1 MLKSIT
7 KIAFRIHGLV
17 GLVAGIFLLL
27 IGLSGSILVFY
38 HEIDATVNADKLNIE
53 PNGRQPL
60 PLDSLFKIVAQI
72 TDSSTGILYD
82 AYYSNPNVAY
92 EFRIY
97 THKEKSYSQM
107 WLVSVNQYTGEILRN
122 GAFDFSTSFLHW
134 LLVFHYSFRLG
145 GFGILLTT
153 IFALLLFTSLITG
166 IIIYRKKFFKS
177 LLFRFPIKNAHGKFS
192 ISNFHRAIGVWSLVF
207 NGIIFFTG
215 FLMTWTSLT
224 PEYWKEENTIPL
236 RQHAF
241 LPKVSIDSLLNG
253 TKNIFPDFEV
263 KSIYQSSEDTTE
275 LTISG
280 DMKSTSSIYKPN
292 SASATFNSTTGE
304 LIKTFDINKEK
315 SFDNWWGLS
324 YSTHIGT
331 FGGQTT
337 RWLYVFI
344 GLTPG
349 LLSISGAFLWWR
361 RNKQKYID
369 RTKNGI

>member
-1 MLKSIT
+1 VKNLP

-38 HEIDATVNADKLNIE
+38 HEIDATVNKDILHVE
-53 PNGRQPL
+53 PNGRKPL
-60 PLDSLFKIVAQI
+60 PLDSLFKIVAQN

-97 THKEKSYSQM
+97 TPKEKSYSQM
-107 WLVSVNQYTGEILRN
+107 WLVSVNQYTGEIIRN

-145 GFGILLTT
+145 GFGILLIT

-166 IIIYRKKFFKS
+166 TIIYRKKFIKT
-177 LLFRFPIKNAHGKFS
+177 LLFRIPIKNANGKIS
-192 ISNFHRAIGVWSLVF
+192 ISNFHRIIGVWSLLF
-207 NGIIFFTG
+207 NTIIFFTG

-224 PEYWKEENTIPL
+224 PDYWKEENKIPL

-241 LPKVSIDSLLNG
+241 LPKVSIDSLLIE
-253 TKNIFPDFEV
+253 TKIIFPDFEV

-275 LTISG
+275 LSISG

-292 SASATFNSTTGE
+292 SASMTFNPTTGK
-304 LIKTFDINKEK
+304 LISTFDINKEK

-344 GLTPG
+344 GLSPG
-349 LLSISGAFLWWR
+349 LLSISGALLWWR
-361 RNKQKYID
+361 RKKQKYSD
-369 RTKNGI
+369 RNKNGI